1 MNNTRY
7 LIFTFLTAVFT
18 FSMAQQPK
26 PKGKEARVQKRVERK
41 QAKTTQN
48 GLTEGS
54 DKKAEK
60 ILDAVSKKYKANK
73 TFQAKFTYT
82 IENKADNIKESQ
94 NGTITTSGNSF
105 RVEIAGQ
112 DIYSDGKIIY
122 TYNKEVNEVSI
133 NNYSPKDADIN
144 PSEIFTMYQKGF
156 LYRLVDEKTEGGR
169 VVQNLELTPKDKKKT
184 FFKVKVTVDKAA
196 GQIIRS
202 VIYDKNGN
210 IYTYNVTKQTA
221 NLTLDKNYFVFD
233 KKKYPGVQV
242 VDLR

>member
-1 MNNTRY
+1 MNMTRFFISAF
-7 LIFTFLTAVFT
+7 LLSTFLVS
-18 FSMAQQPK
+18 FSQQPK
-26 PKGKEARVQKRVERK
+26 PKGKQARQQKRVERK
-41 QAKTTQN
+41 QSKTTQSGPAETN
-48 GLTEGS
+48 

-73 TFQAKFTYT
+73 TFQAKFTYS
-82 IENKADNIKESQ
+82 IENKADNIKENQS
-94 NGTITTSGNSF
+94 GTISTSGSSF

-112 DIYSDGKIIY
+112 EIFSDGKVIY

-156 LYRLVDEKTEGGR
+156 LYRLIDEKTEGGK
-169 VVQNLELTPKDKKKT
+169 VIQNLELTPKDKKKT

-196 GQIIRS
+196 SQIIRS

-221 NLTLDKNYFVFD
+221 NPKLDKSYFVFD

>member
-1 MNNTRY
+1 MSKTRY
-7 LIFTFLTAVFT
+7 IIFTFLTAAFT
-18 FSMAQQPK
+18 FSLAQQPK
-26 PKGKEARVQKRVERK
+26 PKGKEVRQQKRVERK

-48 GLTEGS
+48 GVTEGS

-122 TYNKEVNEVSI
+122 TYNKEVNEVSV